1 MMIKM
6 SILKIILAIALMLSF
21 SECTSAQRT
30 DFNNPKCNNKPS
42 DFPAKCVKSSF
53 TDYFTAIKGLECY
66 FDFDEGL
73 QCAKKLNMPCL
84 VYLCGHGSIQSREME
99 YELLTNN
106 ETIKTISDNYIFI
119 MLNKDDKMLLTPFY
133 QVVSTLTKDT
143 IKVFGKR
150 NIYYQKRLFNED
162 THPAFYIIDLDKK
175 QLTSPVYYGT
185 SFKEFSRFLN
195 DGITEFESKNSKP
208 DKLKGNNFTL
218 RVHRNEDEIDKYK
231 MKGATSFED
240 FVKLFRSIEWELEFL
255 KENETES
262 FNFSSIEVINDRNSL
277 YLLISTVPYEE
288 SSFQYVV
295 GIGYHLTRIEQASRS
310 INLYATRTTNQE
322 EIVNLI
328 ELFFCEDV
336 ENLMKSLE
344 KYDFL
349 ATLDDIY
356 DNF

>member
-1 MMIKM
+1 MR
-6 SILKIILAIALMLSF
+6 ILKRVCAIALMFFLSYCTNAQTKEPDNLRCKNNPAELPSKCIESSF
-21 SECTSAQRT
+21 SAY
-30 DFNNPKCNNKPS
+30 F
-42 DFPAKCVKSSF
+42 SS
-53 TDYFTAIKGLECY
+53 IKGLDCY

-73 QCAKKLNMPCL
+73 QCAKILNKPCL
-84 VYLCGHGSIQSREME
+84 VYFCGHGSIQSREME

-119 MLNKDDKMLLTPFY
+119 MLNKDDKMVLTPFY

-143 IKVFGKR
+143 IKVFGKK

-195 DGITEFESKNSKP
+195 DGITEFKSKNSKP
-208 DKLKGNNFTL
+208 DKLKGNDFTL
-218 RVHRNEDEIDKYK
+218 RVHRNDDEIDKYK
-231 MKGATSFED
+231 LKGSTSFED
-240 FVKLFRSIEWELEFL
+240 FVKLFRSIEWETEFL

-277 YLLISTVPYEE
+277 YFLISTIPCEE
-288 SSFQYVV
+288 SSFQYVI
-295 GIGYHLTRIEQASRS
+295 GIGYHLNRIEQVSRS
-310 INLYATRTTNQE
+310 INLYGSRTTNQE

-328 ELFFCEDV
+328 DLFFCEDV
-336 ENLMKSLE
+336 DNLMKSLE

-356 DNF
+356 DDF